1 MGRGSAV
8 VGRALALV
16 FLGVQ
21 RVRHPRPIHPRG
33 LPLTGSVHWMPR
45 NTRSGIRWID
55 DPAAGESQ
63 PLAGRLSRSIGLPA
77 PLPDVIGL
85 ALRVQTPEGPAD
97 IELASTGS
105 GVPLRFTLLLRSRPS
120 PGVYGTLVP
129 YESDQGRVMVRA
141 RSLGPRLPA
150 RLGELHRTLR
160 RTAWWVEL
168 SHATPAGPWHP
179 FALVDLRA
187 AESPDAMRADAG
199 RRLIPGARMPAWFE
213 ALRQPSYD
221 AVQRGDR

>member
-45 NTRSGIRWID
+45 STRSGIRWID
-55 DPAAGESQ
+55 DPAAGERQ
-63 PLAGRLSRSIGLPA
+63 PLEGRLSRSIGLPA

-85 ALRVQTPEGPAD
+85 ALRMQTPEGPAD

-129 YESDQGRVMVRA
+129 YDMRHPRHRGIRSPWSTCGRPTVR
-141 RSLGPRLPA
+141 
-150 RLGELHRTLR
+150 T
-160 RTAWWVEL
+160 
-168 SHATPAGPWHP
+168 
-179 FALVDLRA
+179 
-187 AESPDAMRADAG
+187 
-199 RRLIPGARMPAWFE
+199 
-213 ALRQPSYD
+213 
-221 AVQRGDR
+221 

>member
-1 MGRGSAV
+1 
-8 VGRALALV
+8 
-16 FLGVQ
+16 
-21 RVRHPRPIHPRG
+21 
-33 LPLTGSVHWMPR
+33 MPR

-55 DPAAGESQ
+55 DPAAGERQ

-129 YESDQGRVMVRA
+129 YDMRHPRGRGIRSPWSTCGRPTVR
-141 RSLGPRLPA
+141 
-150 RLGELHRTLR
+150 T
-160 RTAWWVEL
+160 
-168 SHATPAGPWHP
+168 
-179 FALVDLRA
+179 
-187 AESPDAMRADAG
+187 
-199 RRLIPGARMPAWFE
+199 
-213 ALRQPSYD
+213 
-221 AVQRGDR
+221 